1 MNILQQ
7 INFRQPKYMLPA
19 ILYPL
24 ILGTGWLIIDMFQT
38 DVAEVPDKKLEQ
50 TEYLNPS
57 LPEANINDD
66 GIGNRTESMIKS
78 FGRIQDYTA
87 VENIER
93 NNEEHTEDY
102 ESRYSEEDFAMLDKE
117 AQARTEEL
125 LRLREMQDKIAQGAK
140 AGEAMV
146 SGPMTPVQQANA
158 NNAAAL
164 ADLERALAEA
174 RLNGQRSMEAVNSQ
188 VANAMNGATNS
199 ASISATAS
207 IEETEVPAE
216 KNAVKELDEEAET
229 MTVVKVRRPSSSY
242 FNTLGEND
250 PEPNLIK
257 AIVDE
262 EIKASDG
269 SRVRLRLL
277 DDIEINDL
285 ILPKGAY
292 LYATVSG
299 FGSQRVKG
307 KVSSLMVADE
317 LVKVNLSIYDTDGM
331 EGLYVPN
338 SSFRETAKDVAG
350 AALDNSM
357 SLNENNSNANSL
369 TQWGMNAIQNA
380 YQKTTSAI
388 SKSIRKNKANI
399 KYGTFVYLVNGND
412 KKNKR

>member
-125 LRLREMQDKIAQGAK
+125 LRLREMQDKIAEGAK

-146 SGPMTPVQQANA
+146 SGSMTPVQQANA

-174 RLNGQRSMEAVNSQ
+174 RLNGQRTIETANSQ
-188 VANAMNGATNS
+188 IANAMNS
-199 ASISATAS
+199 SSISTNTTAS

-262 EIKASDG
+262 EIKATDG

-285 ILPKGAY
+285 VLPKGAY

-338 SSFRETAKDVAG
+338 SSFRETAKDIAG
-350 AALDNSM
+350 GALDNSM
-357 SLNENNSNANSL
+357 TLNENNSNANSL
-369 TQWGMNAIQNA
+369 TQWGMTALQNA

-388 SKSIRKNKANI
+388 SKSIRKNKANV
-399 KYGTFVYLVNGND
+399 KYGTFVYLVNGNE
-412 KKNKR
+412 KKNNR